1 MGIINQ
7 SQFDYQ
13 MANFKHNVWL
23 VHLIIR
29 DYLHDECLMCSTE
42 YDKVPRWKKNLISE
56 FDRDFKIFALELIKD
71 IESGAFDIRFADK
84 KIDSW
89 LKDHRC
95 RMVWT
100 TDEHD
105 CLPLINSIFIRL
117 EDLHFDYLEDRHDA
131 WMAEMAE
138 THGMGY
144 GYLNEFNVVC
154 NDLKTREFD
163 CVKQR
168 PLGLDESDPDLPF

>member
-95 RMVWT
+95 RM
-100 TDEHD
+100 E
-105 CLPLINSIFIRL
+105 LINGKQSCSSVVQTIR
-117 EDLHFDYLEDRHDA
+117 
-131 WMAEMAE
+131 
-138 THGMGY
+138 
-144 GYLNEFNVVC
+144 
-154 NDLKTREFD
+154 
-163 CVKQR
+163 QR
-168 PLGLDESDPDLPF
+168 